1 MRRYLRW
8 SKCSI
13 NRMTGFM
20 QDRKRRNDTT
30 QSTSSS
36 FDVFAGMTVEAKT
49 PLIFVPQGEE
59 VNGEAYLGIFKN
71 QVLPWAREHFV
82 RSEWTFQQ
90 DVAPGHKSRNVQE
103 FCRGAFPDFL
113 AFDEW
118 PPSSPD

>member
-71 QVLPWAREHFV
+71 Q
-82 RSEWTFQQ
+82 Q